1 MDMVYNAH
9 ADADRR
15 GPRAQNVLTKVLN
28 YVIDE
33 ELDRVNRGDLDRRDR
48 IDFLNWSIEWFT
60 KFVPVPESQE
70 ALEKQGAVER
80 LQFQRDSLLEDE
92 IRMRI
97 IRHEVFER
105 YLEE

>member
-1 MDMVYNAH
+1 
-9 ADADRR
+9 
-15 GPRAQNVLTKVLN
+15 
-28 YVIDE
+28 
-33 ELDRVNRGDLDRRDR
+33 
-48 IDFLNWSIEWFT
+48 
-60 KFVPVPESQE
+60 VPESQE
-70 ALEKQGAVER
+70 ALEKQSAVER